1 MAGGNYG
8 GNSIPTTP
16 LMAHEVTELGATTYK
31 NYKCTGVHATGT
43 SATFT
48 YEGIAIAVANGTT
61 LELVVSPAGVTAAAN
76 VIFLCYDCACQSPM
90 TGITFPSA
98 NYNQGRNIFNPTIIG
113 GGGLNS

>member
-16 LMAHEVTELGATTYK
+16 LNVAQVLTLGSTTYK
-31 NYKCTGVHATGT
+31 NYNCTSVIASAA

-48 YEGIAIAVANGTT
+48 YEGQAIAVANGTT
-61 LELVVSPAGVTAAAN
+61 MDLLISPAGVTAAAN
-76 VIFLCYDCACQSPM
+76 VIFLCYDCSCSSPM
-90 TGITFPSA
+90 TGVTYPSA
-98 NYNQGRNIFNPTIIG
+98 NYDITRDFFRPTIIG

>member
-16 LMAHEVTELGATTYK
+16 LMAYEVTELGATTYK

-48 YEGIAIAVANGTT
+48 YEGLLLQLLMG
-61 LELVVSPAGVTAAAN
+61 
-76 VIFLCYDCACQSPM
+76 QH
-90 TGITFPSA
+90 
-98 NYNQGRNIFNPTIIG
+98 
-113 GGGLNS
+113 